1 MKIADMMDKKQT
13 DKAKT
18 IMRKAYEVYNEIDA
32 LVGQLQREK
41 ADYEEIEELKSA
53 RNTACNVVDALQY
66 IQENYGENDYR

>member
-1 MKIADMMDKKQT
+1 MDNNQK
-13 DKAKT
+13 DKAKK

-41 ADYEEIEELKSA
+41 VDYEEIEELISA
-53 RNTACNVVDALQY
+53 RDTACDVVDALQY

>member
-1 MKIADMMDKKQT
+1 MMNKKQT

-53 RNTACNVVDALQY
+53 RDTACDVVDALQY

>member
-1 MKIADMMDKKQT
+1 
-13 DKAKT
+13 
-18 IMRKAYEVYNEIDA
+18 MRKAYEVYTEIDA

-53 RNTACNVVDALQY
+53 RDTACDVVDALQY

>member
-1 MKIADMMDKKQT
+1 MDNNQT
-13 DKAKT
+13 GKAKK

-41 ADYEEIEELKSA
+41 VDYEEIEELKSA
-53 RNTACNVVDALQY
+53 RDTACDVVDALQY